1 MYDAQVLQQK
11 YAQWHDLH
19 RQMREAQQKWQA
31 AEKLWQE
38 LQAYYQSERWLEDY
52 ENAPELSCREGE
64 YSILSQD
71 TLWNALEERRQ
82 QAIDWMKLSL
92 SVIEN

>member
-1 MYDAQVLQQK
+1 MYDAQVLQQQ
-11 YAQWHDLH
+11 YEQWHDLH

-38 LQAYYQSERWLEDY
+38 LQAYYQSEQWLEDY

-92 SVIEN
+92 SAIEN

>member
-1 MYDAQVLQQK
+1 MIYIDRCEKRSKNGKL
-11 YAQWHDLH
+11 
-19 RQMREAQQKWQA
+19 

-38 LQAYYQSERWLEDY
+38 LQAYYQSEQWLEDY

-64 YSILSQD
+64 YFILSQD

>member
-1 MYDAQVLQQK
+1 MIYIDGCEKRSKNGKL
-11 YAQWHDLH
+11 
-19 RQMREAQQKWQA
+19 
-31 AEKLWQE
+31 EKLWQE
-38 LQAYYQSERWLEDY
+38 LQAYYQSEQWLEEY